1 LSACW
6 PFSMLSPLNPDP
18 QNQLEA
24 EVALLRRVA
33 QGDRAGFEELYD
45 RLSSVL
51 FSTAFRILN
60 DREAAEDVLQDVFI
74 QIWEK
79 APLYNPSLG
88 KPVTWAITLTR
99 NKAID
104 RLRATDR
111 RSRLKEAMQSES
123 KVLEQFD
130 GRSSFDAV
138 ASEEA
143 AKMVRASIQ
152 MLSEDQR
159 QVIELAFYSSLS
171 QTEIAERLNVPLG
184 TIKARIRRGMLK
196 LKELLDPLL

>member
-1 LSACW
+1 
-6 PFSMLSPLNPDP
+6 MLSPLNPDP

-24 EVALLRRVA
+24 EVALLRSVA
-33 QGDRAGFEELYD
+33 QGDRAGFGELYD

-60 DREAAEDVLQDVFI
+60 DREAAEDVLQDVFV

>member
-1 LSACW
+1 MLAVQHALPVEPRSTESAR
-6 PFSMLSPLNPDP
+6 SGGSPLAP
-18 QNQLEA
+18 
-24 EVALLRRVA
+24 RA

-111 RSRLKEAMQSES
+111 RGRLKEAVQSES
-123 KVLEQFD
+123 RVLEQFD